1 MSDAVEVTIASTDPL
16 ILDQM
21 WALGANGVFERDDEV
36 VVGFDNE
43 ATAQQ
48 AIAQL
53 PERIGWTLAPSPPLE
68 TWDTYSSVVTDG
80 RFVIHPPWLPV
91 SHPTSAATKAGTGR
105 AEPIFLTIDPGASFG
120 HGGHP
125 TTLLALRSLAQQV
138 RPGDSVLDVGS
149 GSGVLAIAA
158 AKLGATQILATDID
172 PAAVAATS
180 ANARRNGVTI
190 ESTDT
195 RLHDIARRSG
205 TYDVVVA
212 NMERPTLTT
221 HLEELWQVT
230 GRTLILSGVLAD
242 DPLDLHPLKPVN
254 LTVEQHD
261 EWAATT
267 LIR

>member
-16 ILDQM
+16 LLDQM
-21 WALGANGVFERDDEV
+21 WALGANGVLERDHEV
-36 VVGFDNE
+36 VVGFDDE
-43 ATAQQ
+43 TTAQN

-53 PERIGWTLAPSPPLE
+53 PEHIGWTLAPSPPLE
-68 TWDTYSSVVTDG
+68 SWDTYSTVVTDG

-91 SHPTSAATKAGTGR
+91 PPPIGAGTHVE
-105 AEPIFLTIDPGASFG
+105 EPIVLTIDPGASFG

-138 RPGDSVLDVGS
+138 RPYDSVLDVGS

-158 AKLGATQILATDID
+158 AKLGATRILATDID
-172 PAAVAATS
+172 AAAVAATS
-180 ANARRNGVTI
+180 ANAQRNGVTI

-195 RLHDIARRSG
+195 RLHDIARG
-205 TYDVVVA
+205 AETYDVVVA
-212 NMERPTLTT
+212 NMERPTLAA
-221 HLEELWQVT
+221 HLKELWQVT

-242 DPLDLHPLKPVN
+242 DPLDLQPLSRTNP
-254 LTVEQHD
+254 TIEQQD

-267 LIR
+267 LTR